1 MMEELGKAIELI
13 VSVPLLS
20 VVTVLLAFGAATFI
34 FMKII

>member
-13 VSVPLLS
+13 VSVPVLS
-20 VVTVLLAFGAATFI
+20 IVTVLLVFGTATLI